1 MSLYSSGIL
10 MTNGF
15 SVAGQ
20 KPADLKF
27 LADTISDRDKYV
39 TDNLAYEGMLVY
51 VKATQKT
58 YQYLNNSWE
67 EFGFNQ
73 DKFEKNLYNGLD
85 SDSATTALTAK
96 QGKVLNDKLNTHTS
110 NNTIHITAAERTTW
124 NAKASTVIAT
134 QTANGLMSKEDKS
147 KLDGIAENAN
157 NYVHPSTHPATM
169 IVEDTTH
176 RFSTDS
182 EKATWNAKATTATV
196 TVKSNGLMSADDKN
210 KLDGIEEN
218 ANNYV
223 HPNDANTRHVSDTEK
238 AMWNAK
244 ATTATA
250 TQTTNGLMSY
260 SDKAKLD
267 NISSGANAY
276 VHPNSHPATMIVED
290 TTHRFVTDTEKS
302 TWNAKATTATVT
314 QTTNGLMSL
323 EDKKKL
329 DGIAENANKYIHPND
344 SNTRHVSDSQIS
356 NWNAKATTAIVTQ
369 TANGLMSA
377 VDKKKLDGIASGA
390 NNYVHPNDANTR
402 HVTDTQISA
411 WNAKA
416 TTAIVTT
423 ESNGLMSKEDKSKLD
438 GIANNA
444 NNYVHPDKH
453 PATMI
458 TEDTTHRFST
468 DSEKATWNAKANTT
482 TVTTESNGLMSAAD
496 KKKLDSISSG
506 ANSYVHPATHPATM
520 IVEDSTHRF
529 VTDTEK
535 TTWNGITAL
544 IDKVNKLETAQNEM
558 LAKLKTAVFWD
569 NK

>member
-27 LADTISDRDKYV
+27 LSDTISDRDKYV

-110 NNTIHITAAERTTW
+110 NNTIHITEAERTTW
-124 NAKASTVIAT
+124 NAKASTAIATQSANGLMSSTDKSKLDGISAGANLYVHPDTHPATIIVQDASHRFVSDSQISTWNAKASTAVATQSANGLMSAADKKKLDGIENNANNYVHPSDSNTRHVSDSQISAWNAKASTAIATQTDNGLMSYLDKAKLDGISAGANAYSHPATHPATMITDDASHRFVTDSQISTWNAKASTGVAT
-134 QTANGLMSKEDKS
+134 QTANGLMSSTDKS
-147 KLDGIAENAN
+147 
-157 NYVHPSTHPATM
+157 
-169 IVEDTTH
+169 
-176 RFSTDS
+176 
-182 EKATWNAKATTATV
+182 
-196 TVKSNGLMSADDKN
+196 

-218 ANNYV
+218 ANN
-223 HPNDANTRHVSDTEK
+223 
-238 AMWNAK
+238 
-244 ATTATA
+244 
-250 TQTTNGLMSY
+250 
-260 SDKAKLD
+260 
-267 NISSGANAY
+267 
-276 VHPNSHPATMIVED
+276 
-290 TTHRFVTDTEKS
+290 
-302 TWNAKATTATVT
+302 
-314 QTTNGLMSL
+314 
-323 EDKKKL
+323 
-329 DGIAENANKYIHPND
+329 YIHPND

-356 NWNAKATTAIVTQ
+356 TWNAKASTAIVTQ
-369 TANGLMSA
+369 S
-377 VDKKKLDGIASGA
+377 V
-390 NNYVHPNDANTR
+390 
-402 HVTDTQISA
+402 
-411 WNAKA
+411 
-416 TTAIVTT
+416 
-423 ESNGLMSKEDKSKLD
+423 
-438 GIANNA
+438 
-444 NNYVHPDKH
+444 
-453 PATMI
+453 
-458 TEDTTHRFST
+458 
-468 DSEKATWNAKANTT
+468 
-482 TVTTESNGLMSAAD
+482 NGLMSAAD
-496 KKKLDSISSG
+496 KKKLDSISTG